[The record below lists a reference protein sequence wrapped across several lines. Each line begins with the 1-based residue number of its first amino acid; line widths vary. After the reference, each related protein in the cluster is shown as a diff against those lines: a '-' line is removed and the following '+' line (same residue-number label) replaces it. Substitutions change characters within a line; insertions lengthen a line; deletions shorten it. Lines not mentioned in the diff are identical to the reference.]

1 MDYSIQKEKT
11 IILRSASKVRQ
22 IFVENIVYISCDSYL
37 VTLSLVNQKSPEI
50 FSSSLKYL
58 ENQLDSFHFFRINR
72 SQIINLKYFKYCHF
86 DGSRKIKLTNGEDLV
101 VSRRNWTAI
110 KRLLNLVT

>member
-1 MDYSIQKEKT
+1 MDYTIQKEKT

-22 IFVENIVYISCDSYL
+22 IFVENIIYITCDSYL
-37 VTLSLVNQKSPEI
+37 ISIALKNQKSPEI

-58 ENQLDSFHFFRINR
+58 QSELDAFHFFRINR
-72 SQIINLKYFKYCHF
+72 NQIVNLKYFKYCHF

-110 KRLLNLVT
+110 KRWLNLVT